1 MRRFGA
7 ILMIFGVNIAVA
19 AVAAVAAA
27 VWVSALECAAAQS
40 EGSCRAEMRLFVE
53 RMTSGGGLAYW
64 LVVAAGLLVFWRGKQ
79 IRGR

>member
-7 ILMIFGVNIAVA
+7 ILMIFGVNI

-40 EGSCRAEMRLFVE
+40 EGSCRAETLRLFVE